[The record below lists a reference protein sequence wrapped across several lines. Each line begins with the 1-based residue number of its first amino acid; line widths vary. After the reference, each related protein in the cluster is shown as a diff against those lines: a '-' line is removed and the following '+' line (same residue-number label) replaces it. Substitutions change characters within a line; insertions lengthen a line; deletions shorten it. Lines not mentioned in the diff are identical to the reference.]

1 MRLTVTDSERVSILT
16 EDDPVG
22 SMRLTPSFVF
32 GQRAAAL
39 SGIAP
44 APSDGGL
51 FDRAGGLSWT
61 WPDHTTCSLTKQ
73 V

>member
-1 MRLTVTDSERVSILT
+1 MSDGERVSLLT

-22 SMRLTPSFVF
+22 SMRLATNVTF

-44 APSDGGL
+44 ASSEGGL
-51 FDRAGGLSWT
+51 FDRALSWT
-61 WPDHTTCSLTKQ
+61 HPDITTCSLTRQ
-73 V
+73 F